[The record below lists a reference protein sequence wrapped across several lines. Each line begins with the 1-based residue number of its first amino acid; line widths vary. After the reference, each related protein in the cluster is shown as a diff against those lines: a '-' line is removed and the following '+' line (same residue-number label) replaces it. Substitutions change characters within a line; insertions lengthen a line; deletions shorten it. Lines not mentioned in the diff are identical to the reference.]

1 MGWKTLWKKEK
12 LLIMRNFS
20 LFHNVFRRLVLQTHK
35 NQGLFGKGLGLHC
48 LLPYCM
54 LGLKQS
60 WATVL
65 IWKSAAHL
73 FTTLSINVRNIYSR
87 VRQKKKKKEFHFTF
101 FISLDKVLIHMF
113 SFIIAHFL
121 LFDAQIY

>member
-87 VRQKKKKKEFHFTF
+87 VRQKKKKRVPLHILYQSGQGVNSHVFFHHCSF
-101 FISLDKVLIHMF
+101 FAL
-113 SFIIAHFL
+113 
-121 LFDAQIY
+121 